1 MTESLDQILL
11 VGAAVLLVAIAG
23 VRLSATTRL
32 PTLLLYLGLGLLLGA
47 GVAGLDFD
55 NAQLAHDLG
64 YAALIIILTE
74 GGLTARW
81 PRIRPTV
88 PAAAVLATVGVA
100 VSVGITAAAARW
112 VLDLEWR
119 QALLVGAVVGSTDAA
134 AVFSLLRQVPL
145 PTRLSGVLEA
155 ESGFNDAPVV
165 LLVVALT
172 ASGTGSLWS
181 IAGLVVVELAVGAGV
196 GLLVGRAGVQA
207 VRRIALPAAG
217 LYPLAVTAL
226 TVLAYGVAALVGGS
240 GFLAVYVTAL
250 VLGNSRLPHRIATV
264 SFIEGA
270 AWLAQIGLFVML
282 GLLATP
288 SRLAGAVVPALII
301 GSVLLLVARPVS
313 VVVSTSPFGF
323 RWREQ
328 AFLSWA
334 GLRGAVP
341 IVLATVPMVAHDP
354 GGQQLFDLVFVLV
367 VVFTLVQGP
376 SLPWVARRLQ
386 VAEAEATE
394 ELEVDALPLERIGA
408 DILYF
413 TVPPGSRLVGVEV
426 FELRLPA
433 GAVVSLIVREQRPI
447 VPGPRTLLEP
457 ADQLLVVV
465 PSGLREQVEARLQA
479 VSRGGRLAGWLAGVA
494 RPRRRPGPPPPLTG
508 SGRPGS

>member
-1 MTESLDQILL
+1 
-11 VGAAVLLVAIAG
+11 
-23 VRLSATTRL
+23 
-32 PTLLLYLGLGLLLGA
+32 
-47 GVAGLDFD
+47 
-55 NAQLAHDLG
+55 
-64 YAALIIILTE
+64 
-74 GGLTARW
+74 
-81 PRIRPTV
+81 
-88 PAAAVLATVGVA
+88 
-100 VSVGITAAAARW
+100 
-112 VLDLEWR
+112 
-119 QALLVGAVVGSTDAA
+119 
-134 AVFSLLRQVPL
+134 VPL

-240 GFLAVYVTAL
+240 GFLAVYVAAL